1 MSLRTEFRGQG
12 QRFFVKRQDFDT
24 EDEKVKMGL
33 APDPENA
40 RQATTAVR
48 REVADYGEYSD
59 NCVFDC
65 NAGRAHC
72 FRLVKLRAL
81 ATVTQ

>member
-12 QRFFVKRQDFDT
+12 QRSFVRRQELDTRQDLDT
-24 EDEKVKMGL
+24 ERERVRWAKR
-33 APDPENA
+33 PNPENA

-59 NCVFDC
+59 NCVLDC
-65 NAGRAHC
+65 NARRVHC
-72 FRLVKLRAL
+72 YV
-81 ATVTQ
+81 Q